1 MEVASSLSERILFTD
16 KALKQIY
23 IHTQGFPRRIT
34 VLCHNSLIAM
44 LRSNKK
50 IVDEKLVLSL
60 VYEEVDWYA

>member
-1 MEVASSLSERILFTD
+1 
-16 KALKQIY
+16 
-23 IHTQGFPRRIT
+23 
-34 VLCHNSLIAM
+34 M